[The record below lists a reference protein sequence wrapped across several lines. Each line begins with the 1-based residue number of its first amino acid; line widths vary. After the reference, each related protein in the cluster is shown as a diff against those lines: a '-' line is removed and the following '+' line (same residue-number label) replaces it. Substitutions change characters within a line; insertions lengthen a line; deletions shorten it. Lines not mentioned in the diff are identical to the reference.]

1 MYVNKLASVA
11 VNRKAYNDMR
21 EKKRASERDIDK
33 QIETERDRDR
43 QTDRQRED
51 GFCFVFYC
59 LDMNELR
66 RRYTANMR
74 TGVRTC
80 VV

>member
-33 QIETERDRDR
+33 QIETERDRD
-43 QTDRQRED
+43 
-51 GFCFVFYC
+51 
-59 LDMNELR
+59 
-66 RRYTANMR
+66 
-74 TGVRTC
+74 
-80 VV
+80 